1 MSAIAANELLGAQP
15 EQTHATGDGGA
26 DDFENRGRLNAFDD
40 RLRIEDVKFTWYL
53 RCLYMFPLFNVSIQR
68 RDVTFRN

>member
-1 MSAIAANELLGAQP
+1 MSAISANELLGAQP
-15 EQTHATGDGGA
+15 EQTHATGDGGV
-26 DDFENRGRLNAFDD
+26 FEGRGRLNAFDA

-53 RCLYMFPLFNVSIQR
+53 RCLYMFPLFDVSIQR